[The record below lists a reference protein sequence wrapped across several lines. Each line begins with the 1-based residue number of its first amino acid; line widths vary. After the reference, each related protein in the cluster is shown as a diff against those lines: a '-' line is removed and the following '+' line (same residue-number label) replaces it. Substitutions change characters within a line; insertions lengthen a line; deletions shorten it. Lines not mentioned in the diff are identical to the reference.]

1 MTFQSSEMEGTT
13 VGELLR
19 ETRIKRGLDLN
30 AVAEE
35 TRISP
40 RNLQAIEDGN
50 FTSLPAEVFSRGFY
64 SLYAQLLS
72 LDPGE
77 ILAMYGE
84 ERKKASRTGNNTTPP
99 PHRLAQDMANL
110 AERPTSLSFSYFGLL
125 LFLFLLFGAFLCWYF
140 RWNPASYL
148 SEKLRSLE
156 EPQRI
161 EQVLNEESKP
171 DQPELFFATTMSET
185 PQPLPP
191 EPLSLFSPSTV
202 TAATTPPEH
211 YRKTLVV
218 APVQPQELPKADKKT
233 IRYSFPEDILR

>member
-1 MTFQSSEMEGTT
+1 MTFQSSAMEGAT

-19 ETRIKRGLDLN
+19 ETRIKRGLDLI

-50 FTSLPAEVFSRGFY
+50 FTSLPAEVFTRGFY
-64 SLYAQLLS
+64 SLYARLLS

-77 ILAMYGE
+77 VLAMYSE
-84 ERKKASRTGNNTTPP
+84 ERQKTSKTGANTTPP
-99 PHRLAQDMANL
+99 PNRLAQDMANL
-110 AERPTSLSFSYFGLL
+110 AERPTSLSFSYFGLI

-161 EQVLNEESKP
+161 EQVLNKETKP
-171 DQPELFFATTMSET
+171 GTPDLVFEAAPPGAPPRSLQSET
-185 PQPLPP
+185 S
-191 EPLSLFSPSTV
+191 SLFSLSTV
-202 TAATTPPEH
+202 TAATTQPE
-211 YRKTLVV
+211 TVNNI
-218 APVQPQELPKADKKT
+218 PVELPKADKEK
-233 IRYSFPEDILR
+233 IRFAVPEDILR